1 MAKFFPI
8 LVLMVASSIGH
19 ALDED
24 RLWLPVR
31 YQTLYLSLVKAASV
45 AEELERCV
53 SVVEGTLDLEQ
64 SKPEHPV
71 YRIQC
76 RQESGRT
83 YNEMVDGLSF
93 ATLTTVEVVE
103 PELSAEEQEMLRVQ
117 EELRR
122 QEEIARQ
129 KQDAWQ
135 VCRSQL
141 LERTKLM
148 MDLTWQT
155 EIEGEREPEVYSEEE
170 IRFSVDFDARSMWEE
185 PLHYTADCTLRNGS
199 TEVVLRKR

>member
-64 SKPEHPV
+64 SKPEHPI